1 MKKLFSL
8 MVAVMM
14 FATSASAQ
22 HVEQSKLVDNVSVTV
37 KGGVTTPLQDPVDH
51 FRGVFG
57 VELRKQITPVFG
69 FGVEGEWTVDTSTWP
84 NQIPSSRMI
93 DHQYVGVFGTANVMN
108 LLAGYNGSPRTF
120 EVETVLGVGWG
131 HSYSEY
137 VDDNVVMTKTG
148 VNINWNFG
156 QEKEWTL
163 SLKPAVVWNM
173 NAGVTQSNYNINRA
187 ALQLQVGV
195 TYHFKNSNGTRSFT
209 LCDKVANQTT
219 IDALNAEINALRNRI
234 ERDRENCA
242 NQVNALTK
250 ANADLAEALK
260 ACENR
265 PVETIEYAVLPA
277 VQFEFGSA
285 ELPETSATL
294 IQAIAEEILSNSD
307 NYVVVGYAS
316 EEGTEEYNMKL
327 SLERAE
333 SVAEA
338 LMNEGVPADRIKVE
352 GAGETVEFS
361 EEIPMLNRIVVVKL

>member
-1 MKKLFSL
+1 
-8 MVAVMM
+8 
-14 FATSASAQ
+14 
-22 HVEQSKLVDNVSVTV
+22 
-37 KGGVTTPLQDPVDH
+37 
-51 FRGVFG
+51 
-57 VELRKQITPVFG
+57 
-69 FGVEGEWTVDTSTWP
+69 
-84 NQIPSSRMI
+84 
-93 DHQYVGVFGTANVMN
+93 
-108 LLAGYNGSPRTF
+108 
-120 EVETVLGVGWG
+120 
-131 HSYSEY
+131 
-137 VDDNVVMTKTG
+137 MTKTG